1 MAGLREP
8 EAFTITHPF
17 HPLSGQTFCL
27 DCSHLHRGVTY
38 LHFKDKGGND
48 RSVRSSWTDL
58 DERAGRSLVAE
69 RRSTFSYE
77 SLVELRHV
85 LDAVAARSPEEVAE
99 DENLT
104 TILS

>member
-17 HPLSGQTFCL
+17 HPLSGLTFRL
-27 DCSHLHRGVTY
+27 DNSYLHRGVTY
-38 LHFKDKGGND
+38 LHFTDKDGNA

-58 DERAGRSLVAE
+58 DERAGRSLVTD
-69 RRSTFSYE
+69 RRSAFSYE

-85 LDAVAARSPEEVAE
+85 LDAIADGSPEVDPEG
-99 DENLT
+99 ENFSP
-104 TILS
+104 ILS